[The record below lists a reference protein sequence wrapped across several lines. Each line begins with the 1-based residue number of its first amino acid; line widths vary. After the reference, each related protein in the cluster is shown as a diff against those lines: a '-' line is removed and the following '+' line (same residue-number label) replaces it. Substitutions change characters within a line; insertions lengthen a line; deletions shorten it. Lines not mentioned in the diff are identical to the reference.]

1 MLTTERFLEKLTYHL
16 DRREFKA
23 ALSWCEQGILTLAA
37 QPAPK
42 PTDDFPLAQLPLSQQ
57 IIDQLDAHG
66 VTTISQ
72 LRAALKAGDDTLYFL
87 GRGKNLQSVKLTLI
101 EYDSRIKGLTIHGQG
116 KATPYA
122 PPAFRSQHRGR

>member
-1 MLTTERFLEKLTYHL
+1 MLTTEAFMEKLQRHL
-16 DRREFKA
+16 ERREFKA

-57 IIDQLDAHG
+57 IIDSLDTHG
-66 VTTISQ
+66 VRTISH
-72 LRAALKAGDDTLYFL
+72 LRDALKLGDDSLFFL
-87 GRGKNLQSVKLTLI
+87 GRGKNLQAVKLALI
-101 EYDSRIKGLTIHGQG
+101 EYDARTKGLTIHGQG
-116 KATPYA
+116 KATP